1 MTISPQ
7 TVNNRSLLIR
17 KISIWSSKHLSQKQ
31 FLIILALLVGIGSA
45 LAAQILKL
53 LIYEI
58 EHLLTSQFD
67 TTRANWLFL
76 VYPVIGIFITALFI
90 KYVVRDDI
98 GHGVTKILYALSRKQ
113 GNIRSH
119 NQWSSV
125 IASAITIGF
134 GGSVGAESPI
144 VLTGSAIGSNLGRM
158 FRLDHKTM
166 ILLIGCGASGAIAGI
181 FKAPIAGLMFTLE
194 VLMVDMTMATLLPL
208 LVSCLTATC
217 ITYAWTGTEPM
228 FNFTLSDPFVV
239 GRVPTTVMLGIFC
252 GFISLYF
259 TRVMNRFEQIFCKIH
274 GMYGKL
280 ALGGGLLA
288 ILIYFFPP
296 LYGEGY
302 NTISVLL
309 SGSTGVETS
318 SVLNTSLFYGR
329 TDILL
334 FYLGLIIV
342 FKVFASTATNGG
354 GGCGG
359 TFAPSLFLGCIGGF
373 LFSRLWNMYGFYD
386 VYTPETNYALLGMA
400 GVMSGVFHA
409 PLTGVFLIAELTG
422 GYALFLPLM
431 IVSAS
436 SYLTINAFERHS
448 IYAMRLARKGE
459 LLTHHKDRSVLT
471 LMSLDAIIDKERPC
485 LRPDMFL
492 GQIVL
497 AISTCKSLHFAV
509 IDMKGGLC
517 GVINMNSIRKIIFRS
532 ELYRMYRAN
541 QLMEQPQVKLYT
553 DDNMQTI
560 MDKFAKCDAGTLPVL
575 NADGTFV
582 GFVSR
587 TRLYASYRQIMKDF
601 SEE

>member
-1 MTISPQ
+1 MTIAPQ
-7 TVNNRSLLIR
+7 TVYNRSLLIR

-217 ITYAWTGTEPM
+217 ITYAWTGMEPM

-239 GRVPTTVMLGIFC
+239 DRVPTTVMLGIFC

-517 GVINMNSIRKIIFRS
+517 GVINVNSIRKIIFRS